1 MESCQPVW
9 LNQVPTA
16 SSKICTSRLY
26 VFICHRGSLPHS
38 SPIQSP
44 SLPLPT
50 PPSGPSFPPS
60 PSTHYGNGRE
70 GSHAPASIYI
80 KLEVNGPSGPDFNW
94 RPFGPV

>member
-60 PSTHYGNGRE
+60 PSTHYGNGRARAHAAAVAE
-70 GSHAPASIYI
+70 EQLLKPEEAPANESDLA
-80 KLEVNGPSGPDFNW
+80 KAK
-94 RPFGPV
+94 